1 MYRKEGKKSFIPKYL
16 NLLSAGGSKNPESLL
31 TEIGFDISNKVFWQ
45 QGFDLLSE
53 KIIDLER
60 II

>member
-1 MYRKEGKKSFIPKYL
+1 MYKKEGKSFIPKYF
-16 NLLSAGGSKNPESLL
+16 NLLSAGGSKNPELL
-31 TEIGFDISNKVFWQ
+31 LNEIGFDISNQHFWQ

-53 KIIDLER
+53 KIGELER